1 MWRLVGD
8 GCHAIHPN
16 APQNICCI
24 PGAIPDS
31 YVLFLLLF
39 KQFAQVIPAH
49 CKTKQQQQKKQP
61 RGENPPE
68 IPLLVGTVACRYMS

>member
-39 KQFAQVIPAH
+39 KQSMLFIF
-49 CKTKQQQQKKQP
+49 TYIF
-61 RGENPPE
+61 PPHFFLKYH
-68 IPLLVGTVACRYMS
+68 IYLWDCFLLPEELF